1 MPTLTH
7 VIAAF
12 IGRIDMRKDREGE
25 QLKVALDAKVT
36 SETKHVGRPF
46 WTKRDM
52 SHLEKKRCLNS

>member
-1 MPTLTH
+1 
-7 VIAAF
+7 
-12 IGRIDMRKDREGE
+12 MRKDREGE